1 MLWITPFFKNER
13 KQQKDGFLGM
23 LVGTLGALLFGNLLS
38 GKDVLRAGKERTIR
52 AVQEFLI
59 PIIFWLILKYMGDI
73 FLKFGTLCGEK
84 TKTCH

>member
-59 PIIFWLILKYMGDI
+59 PIIF
-73 FLKFGTLCGEK
+73 
-84 TKTCH
+84 